1 MQARLQEIY
10 RTLGQWSSLID
21 TLYRRVWNGKVLLAG
36 LAEGLGGLGLG
47 LLGYQALKRRAQTL
61 GVALLGLSV
70 VIHLYAYLT
79 RPARPVAEAR
89 ERQAV

>member
-1 MQARLQEIY
+1 MRQHGPDAPSNGPEETMQARLQEIY

-47 LLGYQALKRRAQTL
+47 LLGYQALKRRAQAL
-61 GVALLGLSV
+61 GVALLVPFQSS
-70 VIHLYAYLT
+70 
-79 RPARPVAEAR
+79 
-89 ERQAV
+89 